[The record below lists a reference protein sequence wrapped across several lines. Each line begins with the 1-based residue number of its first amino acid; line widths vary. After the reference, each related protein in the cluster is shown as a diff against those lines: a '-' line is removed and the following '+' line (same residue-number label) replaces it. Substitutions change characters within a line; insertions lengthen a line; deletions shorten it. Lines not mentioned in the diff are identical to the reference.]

1 MTPIKHCLASIT
13 LLLGAVGLQ
22 AQAASSTASA
32 ASESVTTLV
41 GSLSGSIQ
49 NSSNSS
55 SKDTKVAEGDY
66 RIIEVAAVTE
76 RPGTVRLTLHAV
88 ADQGADS
95 EFFLFLPQQAV
106 DQGRLTQ
113 GGTVTARQRPY
124 GVEFAQGEPRRAF
137 FLVLR
142 DDWYRELNTTA
153 VVL

>member
-1 MTPIKHCLASIT
+1 MTAIKPCLASIT
-13 LLLGAVGLQ
+13 LLLGAVALQ

-66 RIIEVAAVTE
+66 RIIEVAAVAE
-76 RPGTVRLTLHAV
+76 RPGTARLTLHAV
-88 ADQGADS
+88 ADGGADS
-95 EFFLFLPQQAV
+95 DFFLFLPQRAV
-106 DQGRLTQ
+106 EQGRLVQ

-124 GVEFAQGEPRRAF
+124 GVEFAQGEPRQAF

-153 VVL
+153 VAL